1 MHSGD
6 SCITIERS
14 GPLSNKEDKT
24 KHNTRMHRAWRA
36 IKKQLGIIKSRRHFL
51 GASKQIDEAQ
61 PHRLAKKHAMDC
73 GQPGCAICGN
83 PRRTRRHKLKD
94 QLTTQERR
102 NNQKSNDVE

>member
-1 MHSGD
+1 M
-6 SCITIERS
+6 
-14 GPLSNKEDKT
+14 SNEQDKS

-36 IKKQLGIIKSRRHFL
+36 IKKQLSIIKSKKTFQ

-73 GQPGCAICGN
+73 GTPGCKICGN
-83 PRRTRRHKLKD
+83 PRRTRRHKHKD

-102 NNQKSNDVE
+102 NNQKVRDGGDD